1 MKVEVFITNVLNFFL
16 KFFLRKTVEIKM
28 KDILLRKERINYLT
42 EHTIFIRIKNEYTL
56 FSRYKHYFL

>member
-42 EHTIFIRIKNEYTL
+42 EHTIFIRIKNEYA
-56 FSRYKHYFL
+56 

>member
-42 EHTIFIRIKNEYTL
+42 EYTIFIRIKNEYT
-56 FSRYKHYFL
+56 